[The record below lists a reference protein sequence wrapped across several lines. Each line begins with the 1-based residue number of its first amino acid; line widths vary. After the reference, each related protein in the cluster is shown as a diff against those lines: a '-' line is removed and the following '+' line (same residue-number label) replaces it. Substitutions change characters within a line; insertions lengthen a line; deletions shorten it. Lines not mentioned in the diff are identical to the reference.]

1 MHPGV
6 QHSSGFRLHPSGDL
20 AFAIDH
26 LSRNFIKIGLGPLP
40 GQQIAITTGQPTFD
54 IKIACDIHIA
64 VVQRSSNDFICAVF
78 VSKEGK
84 KKAGKIFIVTYT
96 FDSGNIVVIDQ
107 QYIHADGLKTTKIDF
122 ELDEKEG
129 FIWCY
134 ALHRIERNRTVL
146 RATKIEVSK
155 LPYSIH
161 VDCFLY
167 LLITKRIMILFCVG
181 YLNA

>member
-6 QHSSGFRLHPSGDL
+6 QHSSAFRLHPSGDL

-26 LSRNFIKIGLGPLP
+26 LSRNFTKIGLGPLP
-40 GQQIAITTGQPTFD
+40 DQQIAITTGQPTFD

-64 VVQRSSNDFICAVF
+64 VVQRSSNDFIYAVF
-78 VSKEGK
+78 VSREVNEN
-84 KKAGKIFIVTYT
+84 AWKIFFVTYT
-96 FDSGNIVVIDQ
+96 FDSGNIVVIDEK
-107 QYIHADGLKTTKIDF
+107 YIRVDGLKTTKIDF

-146 RATKIEVSK
+146 RATKIEVSERS
-155 LPYSIH
+155 YSIH
-161 VDCFLY
+161 VECFL
-167 LLITKRIMILFCVG
+167 
-181 YLNA
+181 